1 MRSAHKTRELRKHKE
16 ERAHISQ
23 TNEFIRFR
31 ESFIKSNI
39 EDDNYIRNLPNEI
52 KDNNEQRRLHVI
64 RKIWY
69 SEAIKHSCDDYFS

>member
-16 ERAHISQ
+16 ERTHISQ
-23 TNEFIRFR
+23 TNVFIRFR

-64 RKIWY
+64 RKIRY
-69 SEAIKHSCDDYFS
+69 SEALKHSCDDYVS